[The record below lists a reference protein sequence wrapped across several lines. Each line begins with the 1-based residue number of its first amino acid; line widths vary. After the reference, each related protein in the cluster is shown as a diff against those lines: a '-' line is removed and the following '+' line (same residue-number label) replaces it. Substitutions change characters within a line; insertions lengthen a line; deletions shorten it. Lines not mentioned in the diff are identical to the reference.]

1 MSNQAV
7 TSPCTSICSLNDE
20 DICIGCFRTGQEI
33 TRWGRLTQR
42 EKHDVLIKVR
52 KRESQS
58 PFVSK

>member
-1 MSNQAV
+1 MKQ
-7 TSPCTSICSLNDE
+7 TIKSPCVNLCSLNDE
-20 DICIGCFRTGQEI
+20 DICIGCFRTGREI

-42 EKHDVLIKVR
+42 EKRDVLIKVR